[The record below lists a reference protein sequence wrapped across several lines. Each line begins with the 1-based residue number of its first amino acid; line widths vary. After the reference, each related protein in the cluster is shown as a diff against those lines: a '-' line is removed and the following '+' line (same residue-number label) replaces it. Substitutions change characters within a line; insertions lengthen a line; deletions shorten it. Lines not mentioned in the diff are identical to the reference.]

1 LKKVVASAIITVIA
15 ASFLS
20 VYFMSTGLVA
30 SDYAVES
37 YMVTRIVDG
46 DTVVLENGDVVRLLS
61 IDTPERGKKC
71 YKEASARLSD
81 MILLKEVNIER
92 DIEDKDRYKRSLR
105 YIFQN
110 GSFVNEELVREGY
123 AYLYFVEPNTKYNT
137 LLKEAAQEAK
147 TKRSGCL
154 WNQSA

>member
-1 LKKVVASAIITVIA
+1 
-15 ASFLS
+15 
-20 VYFMSTGLVA
+20 
-30 SDYAVES
+30 
-37 YMVTRIVDG
+37 
-46 DTVVLENGDVVRLLS
+46 
-61 IDTPERGKKC
+61 
-71 YKEASARLSD
+71 